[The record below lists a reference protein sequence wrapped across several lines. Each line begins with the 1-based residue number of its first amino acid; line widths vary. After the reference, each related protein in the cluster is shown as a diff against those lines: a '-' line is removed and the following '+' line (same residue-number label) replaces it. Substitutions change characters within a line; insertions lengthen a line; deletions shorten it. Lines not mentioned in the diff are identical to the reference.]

1 MIIILIIFGS
11 LFSFLIS
18 NETLDLEK
26 YIDYE
31 KIVDNVKNEIQF
43 AQLSKKEQEEWMKKY
58 NPNYNP
64 NTFQLHDNKK
74 DTVISKNQINIEKN
88 NFNNDFKDEIIIN
101 KGKIDLNNKRVVN
114 NQVKINS
121 ETRNDTLH
129 GKQFSPKLE
138 HFFSDKDTT
147 IDRLKLLEAKQ
158 IELQKKLDE
167 IIDLQSNILKN
178 KKPKTEKIDFKKTD
192 KINISYQFAFINSMS
207 KDLKEINNYGYGIKL
222 HNINSKNFYNRKI
235 DFGLS
240 AFYGTYSY
248 NDDTEVTSL
257 HVSQTSQTIIQN
269 DNYFLTVDF
278 GISFNN
284 SLDTENINTN
294 SVALA
299 FSAGFKIKLP
309 FYDEL
314 GKIYIFTESRAIRGQ
329 NPLKKDGKSQ
339 VLIFG
344 LTYAI

>member
-1 MIIILIIFGS
+1 
-11 LFSFLIS
+11 
-18 NETLDLEK
+18 
-26 YIDYE
+26 
-31 KIVDNVKNEIQF
+31 
-43 AQLSKKEQEEWMKKY
+43 
-58 NPNYNP
+58 
-64 NTFQLHDNKK
+64 
-74 DTVISKNQINIEKN
+74 
-88 NFNNDFKDEIIIN
+88 
-101 KGKIDLNNKRVVN
+101 
-114 NQVKINS
+114 
-121 ETRNDTLH
+121 
-129 GKQFSPKLE
+129 
-138 HFFSDKDTT
+138 
-147 IDRLKLLEAKQ
+147 
-158 IELQKKLDE
+158 
-167 IIDLQSNILKN
+167 
-178 KKPKTEKIDFKKTD
+178 
-192 KINISYQFAFINSMS
+192 MS